1 MVLGVHGT
9 VAVAQLIMVIVQL
22 ATLMGVSVTQAGKEY
37 HAVKNAPLGN
47 MDLTVQ
53 DGKIICDLA
62 QCTHYMV

>member
-9 VAVAQLIMVIVQL
+9 AAVAQLIMVIVQL
-22 ATLMGVSVTQAGKEY
+22 ALMGVSVTQAGKEY

-62 QCTHYMV
+62 